1 MILFVVAL
9 MAFGLPLSI
18 LDLNRG
24 EDSTLVPSSYG
35 FWPIDTLVNQ
45 YELSLGE
52 FVSLEAIPENP

>member
-1 MILFVVAL
+1 